1 MTDFPMEPT
10 YPWQDMLGFTVTG
23 WGPDVAEITLPLAAK
38 HGNRYGIP
46 HGGVLASLLDT
57 AMGFAGCYSGD
68 PDKPILAMTLSM
80 TTNFVA
86 VSRGTVLVAQGRRTG
101 GGAKTFFA
109 EATVTDDTGA
119 VIATATG
126 VFRYRKGVTT

>member
-1 MTDFPMEPT
+1 MTFPAEPP
-10 YPWQDMLGFTVTG
+10 YPWQDTLGFTVTG
-23 WGPDVAEITLPLAAK
+23 WGPDSAEITLPLAAK

-57 AMGFAGCYSGD
+57 AMGFAGCYTGD
-68 PDKPILAMTLSM
+68 PDRPQLAMTLSM
-80 TTNFVA
+80 TTNFLSVA
-86 VSRGTVLVAQGRRTG
+86 RGQTLIARGRKTG

-109 EATVTDDTGA
+109 EATITDDTGA

-126 VFRYRKGVTT
+126 VFRYRKKETP

>member
-1 MTDFPMEPT
+1 MSFPVEPT
-10 YPWQDMLGFTVTG
+10 YPWQDTLGFTVTG
-23 WGPDVAEITLPLAAK
+23 WRQDSAEITLPLAAK
-38 HGNRYGIP
+38 HGNRYGIV

-57 AMGFAGCYSGD
+57 AMGFAGCYNGD

-80 TTNFVA
+80 TTNFVSVA
-86 VSRGTVLVAQGRRTG
+86 RGKVLVAQGRKTG
-101 GGAKTFFA
+101 GGARTFFA

-126 VFRYRKGVTT
+126 VFRYRKGETT